1 MEKAQ
6 PRIGTAGW
14 SVPSIAT
21 AIFGHEGSQLQ
32 RYSACFSCAEINT
45 SFYRN

>member
-32 RYSACFSCAEINT
+32 RYSARFSCAEINT